1 MTNQNSSMT
10 VPKFREAKSAGR
22 KLAVVTAFDSFSGR
36 VAEAAGVDAVLV
48 GDSLA
53 MVVQGHETTL
63 QVTLDE
69 MIYHAR
75 MTRRAV
81 TNPLLIV
88 DMPFPT
94 YHVSTKQAITNAAR
108 VVQETGCQAVKIE
121 GGVRR
126 ADRIKALVQEG
137 IPVMGHVG
145 LTPQDV
151 HAMGGYTVQRDRTKL
166 LEDARAVEESG
177 AFSVVLE
184 CIPTGLAAEITE
196 SLSIPTIGIGAGPQC
211 DGQVLVFHDMLGMGE
226 DRPPK
231 HARRYADLSQTA
243 TEAVHRYAE
252 DVRSGKFPDERESF
266 TD

>member
-196 SLSIPTIGIGAGPQC
+196 SLSIPTIGIGAGPHC
-211 DGQVLVFHDMLGMGE
+211 DGQVLVLHDLLGLTGA
-226 DRPPK
+226 PGPK
-231 HARRYADLSQTA
+231 F
-243 TEAVHRYAE
+243 VKRYAE
-252 DVRSGKFPDERESF
+252 LGSLVDEALRQFVEEVRGGQYPDEEHSY
-266 TD
+266 